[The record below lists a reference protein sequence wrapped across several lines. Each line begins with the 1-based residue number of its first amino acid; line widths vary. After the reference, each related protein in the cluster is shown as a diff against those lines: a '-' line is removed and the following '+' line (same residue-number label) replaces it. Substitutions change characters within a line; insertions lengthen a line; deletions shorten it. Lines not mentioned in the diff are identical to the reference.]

1 MRIRD
6 TIFQISEK
14 PHIKRNHHFQTF
26 PNYVQF
32 WKQNLE
38 PQLQLTVYVHLKNHL
53 VGVNHRLKARMQLF
67 VAPKND
73 KNTQRIGYTV
83 CVYIYNCS
91 ILDPEPLENSAKMSP
106 EVGIL
111 SATHIFA
118 FKSPASDATRHR
130 SGPFAS
136 IIPIKTQVIVQV
148 QLSF

>member
-83 CVYIYNCS
+83 CVYIYIIAVYQTLNPWK
-91 ILDPEPLENSAKMSP
+91 ILQKCLLKSESSQPPIFSLSNLRPLMP
-106 EVGIL
+106 HGIV
-111 SATHIFA
+111 A
-118 FKSPASDATRHR
+118 
-130 SGPFAS
+130 GPL
-136 IIPIKTQVIVQV
+136 PQ
-148 QLSF
+148 